1 MGADQL
7 NRSNVALAMLA
18 LAAVRGYSWGI
29 VSPDMRGLAS
39 KAVGGLA
46 LLAMIWLAYSLVRP
60 SWTVALA
67 ASVWSV
73 GELQVVMCSIWYM
86 FKPWFVPIGAPMCS
100 ARFDLDLGAAGL
112 VLIAWTTWWV
122 WRRHGQPNR

>member
-73 GELQVVMCSIWYM
+73 GELQVVM
-86 FKPWFVPIGAPMCS
+86 P
-100 ARFDLDLGAAGL
+100 
-112 VLIAWTTWWV
+112 
-122 WRRHGQPNR
+122 